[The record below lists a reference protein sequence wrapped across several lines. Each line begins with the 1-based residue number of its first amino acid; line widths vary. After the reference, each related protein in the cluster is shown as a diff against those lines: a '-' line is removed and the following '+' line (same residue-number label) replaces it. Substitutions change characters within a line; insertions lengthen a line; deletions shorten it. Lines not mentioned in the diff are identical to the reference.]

1 MTLLRLYHRV
11 LVLLFVP
18 VIAIACAKPLFV
30 SHLSPEGIALT
41 KKKGYGM
48 PTHNYFSRFI
58 CFDNK
63 CLKKAA
69 YIKKQRSHRFKGYKD
84 GGKPPRSKPFRDI
97 PVTDSVYVVR
107 QETTSR
113 QTVSPP
119 LIVQADSVIVLNE
132 VLFETD
138 RYQLKPAIYPKL
150 DSLVSFMES
159 KPTLEIIIS
168 GHTDNTGTEKHNLQL
183 SEHRARAVAE
193 YLLDKGI
200 DSNRIQHNGYGSSKP
215 VMNND
220 TAAGRFKNR
229 RVEMLI
235 RSKR

>member
-1 MTLLRLYHRV
+1 
-11 LVLLFVP
+11 
-18 VIAIACAKPLFV
+18 LFV

-48 PTHNYFSRFI
+48 PSHNYFSRFI
-58 CFDNK
+58 CFDTK
-63 CLKKAA
+63 CLNKAA

-84 GGKPPRSKPFRDI
+84 GGKTPRSKPRDI
-97 PVTDSVYVVR
+97 PMTDSVYVVR
-107 QETTSR
+107 HETTPRES
-113 QTVSPP
+113 VSAPV
-119 LIVQADSVIVLNE
+119 IAQVDSIIVLNE

-150 DSLVSFMES
+150 DSVAAFMDS
-159 KPTLEIIIS
+159 KQTLEIIIS

-183 SEHRARAVAE
+183 SENRAKAVAE
-193 YLLDKGI
+193 YLQGKGI
-200 DSNRIQHNGYGSSKP
+200 DSHRIRHNGYGSTMP

-220 TAAGRFKNR
+220 TAVGRLKNR

>member
-1 MTLLRLYHRV
+1 MNLSPLYHRI

-84 GGKPPRSKPFRDI
+84 GGKPPRSKPHAI
-97 PVTDSVYVVR
+97 PMTDSVYVVH
-107 QETTSR
+107 QETPPQES
-113 QTVSPP
+113 VSAPV
-119 LIVQADSVIVLNE
+119 IVQADSIIVLNE

-150 DSLVSFMES
+150 DSVVLFMYS
-159 KPTLEIIIS
+159 KPALEIIIS
-168 GHTDNTGTEKHNLQL
+168 GHTDDTGTEKHNLQL

-200 DSNRIQHNGYGSSKP
+200 DPNRIQHTGYGSAKP

-220 TAAGRFKNR
+220 TATGRLKNR

>member
-1 MTLLRLYHRV
+1 MNLSPLYHRI

-84 GGKPPRSKPFRDI
+84 GGKPPRSKPHAI
-97 PVTDSVYVVR
+97 PMTDSVYVVHHETPP
-107 QETTSR
+107 QES
-113 QTVSPP
+113 VSAPV
-119 LIVQADSVIVLNE
+119 IVQADSIIVLNE

-150 DSLVSFMES
+150 DSVVSFMYS
-159 KPTLEIIIS
+159 KPALEIIIS

-193 YLLDKGI
+193 YMLDKGI
-200 DSNRIQHNGYGSSKP
+200 DPNRIQHTGYGSAKP

-220 TAAGRFKNR
+220 TATGRLKNR

>member
-1 MTLLRLYHRV
+1 MNLSPLYHRI

-84 GGKPPRSKPFRDI
+84 GGKPPRSKPHAI
-97 PVTDSVYVVR
+97 PMTDSVYVVH
-107 QETTSR
+107 QETPPQES
-113 QTVSPP
+113 VSAPV
-119 LIVQADSVIVLNE
+119 IVQADSIIVLNE

-150 DSLVSFMES
+150 DSVVSFMYS
-159 KPTLEIIIS
+159 KPALEIIIS

-200 DSNRIQHNGYGSSKP
+200 DPNRIQHTGYGSAKP

-220 TAAGRFKNR
+220 TATGRLKNR

>member
-1 MTLLRLYHRV
+1 MNLSPLYHRI

-84 GGKPPRSKPFRDI
+84 GGKPPRSKPHAI
-97 PVTDSVYVVR
+97 PMTDSVYVVH
-107 QETTSR
+107 QETPPQES
-113 QTVSPP
+113 VSAPV
-119 LIVQADSVIVLNE
+119 IVQADSIILLNE

-150 DSLVSFMES
+150 DSVVSFMYS
-159 KPTLEIIIS
+159 KPALEIIIS

-200 DSNRIQHNGYGSSKP
+200 DPNRIQHTGYGSAKP

-220 TAAGRFKNR
+220 TATGRLKNR

>member
-1 MTLLRLYHRV
+1 MNLSPLYHRI

-84 GGKPPRSKPFRDI
+84 GGKPPRSKPHAI
-97 PVTDSVYVVR
+97 PMTDSVYVVH
-107 QETTSR
+107 QETPPQES
-113 QTVSPP
+113 VSAPV
-119 LIVQADSVIVLNE
+119 IVQADSIIVLNE

-150 DSLVSFMES
+150 DSVVSFMYS
-159 KPTLEIIIS
+159 KPALEIIIS

-200 DSNRIQHNGYGSSKP
+200 DPNRIQHTGYGSAKP

-220 TAAGRFKNR
+220 TATRRLKNR

>member
-1 MTLLRLYHRV
+1 MNPSPLYHRI

-58 CFDNK
+58 CFDDK

-84 GGKPPRSKPFRDI
+84 GGKPPRSKPHAI
-97 PVTDSVYVVR
+97 PMTDSVYVVHHETPP
-107 QETTSR
+107 QES
-113 QTVSPP
+113 VSAPV
-119 LIVQADSVIVLNE
+119 IVQADSIIVLNE

-150 DSLVSFMES
+150 DSVVSFMYS
-159 KPTLEIIIS
+159 KPALEIIIS

-200 DSNRIQHNGYGSSKP
+200 DPNRIQHTGYGSAKP

-220 TAAGRFKNR
+220 TATGRLKNR

>member
-1 MTLLRLYHRV
+1 MNPSPLYHRI

-84 GGKPPRSKPFRDI
+84 GGKPPRSKPHAI
-97 PVTDSVYVVR
+97 PMTDSVYVVHH
-107 QETTSR
+107 ETTPQES
-113 QTVSPP
+113 VSAPV
-119 LIVQADSVIVLNE
+119 IVQADSIIVLNE

-150 DSLVSFMES
+150 DSVVSFMYS
-159 KPTLEIIIS
+159 KPALEIIIS

-200 DSNRIQHNGYGSSKP
+200 NPNRIQHTGYGSAKP

-220 TAAGRFKNR
+220 TATGRLKNR

>member
-1 MTLLRLYHRV
+1 MNPSPLYHRI

-84 GGKPPRSKPFRDI
+84 GGKPPRSKPHAI
-97 PVTDSVYVVR
+97 PMTDSVYVVHHETPP
-107 QETTSR
+107 QES
-113 QTVSPP
+113 VSAPV
-119 LIVQADSVIVLNE
+119 IVQADSIIVLNE

-150 DSLVSFMES
+150 DSVVSFMYS
-159 KPTLEIIIS
+159 KPALEIIIS

-200 DSNRIQHNGYGSSKP
+200 DPNRIQHTGYGSAKP

-220 TAAGRFKNR
+220 TATGRLKNR

>member
-1 MTLLRLYHRV
+1 MNLSPLYHRI

-84 GGKPPRSKPFRDI
+84 GGKPPRSKPHAI
-97 PVTDSVYVVR
+97 PMTDSVYVVH
-107 QETTSR
+107 QETPPQES
-113 QTVSPP
+113 VSAPV
-119 LIVQADSVIVLNE
+119 IIQADSIIVLNE

-150 DSLVSFMES
+150 DSVVSFMYS
-159 KPTLEIIIS
+159 KPALEIIIS

-200 DSNRIQHNGYGSSKP
+200 DPNRIQHTGYGSAKP

-220 TAAGRFKNR
+220 TATGRLKNR

>member
-1 MTLLRLYHRV
+1 MNLSPLYHRI

-48 PTHNYFSRFI
+48 PTHNYFARFI
-58 CFDNK
+58 CLDNK

-69 YIKKQRSHRFKGYKD
+69 YIKRQSSHRFKGYKD
-84 GGKPPRSKPFRDI
+84 GGKPPRSKPHAI
-97 PVTDSVYVVR
+97 PMTDSVYVVH
-107 QETTSR
+107 QETPPQES
-113 QTVSPP
+113 VSAPV
-119 LIVQADSVIVLNE
+119 IVQADSIIVLNE

-150 DSLVSFMES
+150 DSVVSFMYS
-159 KPTLEIIIS
+159 KPALEIIIS

-200 DSNRIQHNGYGSSKP
+200 DPNRIQHTGYGSAKP

-220 TAAGRFKNR
+220 TATGRLKNR

>member
-1 MTLLRLYHRV
+1 MTLPSLYHRI

-18 VIAIACAKPLFV
+18 VIAMACSRPLFV

-69 YIKKQRSHRFKGYKD
+69 YMKKQRSHRFKGYKD
-84 GGKPPRSKPFRDI
+84 GGKPPRSKPEQI
-97 PVTDSVYVVR
+97 MPKNDSVYVVQ
-107 QETTSR
+107 QETTPEESVR
-113 QTVSPP
+113 APV
-119 LIVQADSVIVLNE
+119 IVHADSIIVLNE

-150 DSLVSFMES
+150 DSVVLFMHSE
-159 KPTLEIIIS
+159 PTLEIVIS

-183 SEHRARAVAE
+183 SQQRARAVAD
-193 YLLDKGI
+193 YLFDKGI
-200 DSNRIQHNGYGSSKP
+200 DLNRIQHNGHGSSKP

-220 TAAGRFKNR
+220 TAAGRLKNR